1 MQSDKPIIY
10 QLFPRLY
17 TNTCENC
24 VANGDITTNG
34 VGKMN
39 EIDDVVLASIKKLG
53 ITHSFFPRRWW

>member
-53 ITHSFFPRRWW
+53 ITHV